1 MITFSSGSSI
11 LALSGLCTN
20 ESTKVMLPILPQY
33 IIIMIIMRPTVF
45 KSLVMP
51 VVTADRTD
59 CRVYLKQYIVHLH
72 IGCGKYSYHRGK
84 SKHQID
90 DKHHSGLFDY
100 LTAYFP
106 AKHIAAVASSQ
117 IRNNIDYHDRHGCGF
132 DLRRLSSP
140 GFLR

>member
-51 VVTADRTD
+51 DRKSVV
-59 CRVYLKQYIVHLH
+59 
-72 IGCGKYSYHRGK
+72 
-84 SKHQID
+84 
-90 DKHHSGLFDY
+90 
-100 LTAYFP
+100 
-106 AKHIAAVASSQ
+106 
-117 IRNNIDYHDRHGCGF
+117 
-132 DLRRLSSP
+132 
-140 GFLR
+140 